1 MKKSKNQIKKFHNI
15 CIAGTSSGD
24 GKTVVTL
31 ALLRALK
38 MSGLEVQPFK
48 CGPDYI
54 DGVFHKQS
62 CGKTSINLDCF
73 MMTKNVVKQSFT
85 NHTKNC
91 DIAVTEGVMGLFDS
105 AKVGDLSGSTAD
117 VATTINSKII
127 LVVNA
132 KGMANSIAAIV
143 QGYCNL
149 QPNTQIIGVI
159 ANKIGSQRHAQIL
172 SESLEVYNLP
182 PLLGYLQRDDN
193 LILPERH
200 LGLKP
205 FFENSKSENWFNYLG
220 KKATECFNINKI
232 LNLTETKRPQ
242 LKQSQIYKCPKIL
255 KNIRIAYALDE
266 AFNFYYS
273 DNLDFLK
280 KLGVEL
286 ISFSPLND
294 TKLPE
299 NINGIYIGGGF
310 PEEFAKQLS
319 HNNKMRNTIKE
330 FAKNAKKNHHFI
342 YAECGGYMYLTN
354 YIINKDQK
362 KYNMCEVINTHAVMT
377 SKRRALGYRI
387 AQINIPL
394 IDKIIGKNIEL
405 RGHEFHWSMIDESS
419 YNNHLFTNIKN
430 SRGNFLESCGY
441 NNNNIFASYLHIN
454 LANTTNILC
463 QHS

>member
-1 MKKSKNQIKKFHNI
+1 MKKSKNKITKFHNI

-38 MSGLEVQPFK
+38 MHGIEVQPFK

-62 CGKTSINLDCF
+62 CGKTSINLDSF
-73 MMTKNVVKQSFT
+73 MMGSDAVKKSFKK
-85 NHTKNC
+85 HTQNC
-91 DIAVTEGVMGLFDS
+91 DVAVTEGVMGLFDS

-117 VATTINSKII
+117 VTATINSKII

-159 ANKIGSQRHAQIL
+159 ANKVGSQRHAQIL
-172 SESLEVYNLP
+172 SESLEIYDLP
-182 PLLGYLQRDDN
+182 PLLGYLQRDDH

-205 FFENSKSENWFNYLG
+205 FFENNKSEDWFNYLG
-220 KKATECFNINKI
+220 EKATECFDINKI
-232 LNLTETKRPQ
+232 LQLTESKRPE
-242 LKQSQIYKCPKIL
+242 LKQSQNSKLPKIL

-273 DNLDFLK
+273 DNLALLQE
-280 KLGVEL
+280 LGAEL
-286 ISFSPLND
+286 IPFSPIND
-294 TKLPE
+294 TDLPE

-319 HNNKMRNTIKE
+319 NNSKMLSEIKK
-330 FAKNAKKNHHFI
+330 FAKNAKNNQQFI

-354 YIINKDQK
+354 YIIDKDEK
-362 KYNMCEVINTHAVMT
+362 RYNMCGVINTHAIMT
-377 SKRRALGYRI
+377 NKRRALGYRI
-387 AQINIPL
+387 AQINIPR
-394 IDKIIGKNIEL
+394 INHIIGKDIEL
-405 RGHEFHWSMIDESS
+405 RGHEFHWSTIDESN

-430 SRGNFLESCGY
+430 SRGNLLENCGY
-441 NNNNIFASYLHIN
+441 NNNNIFASYIHIN
-454 LANTTNILC
+454 IANLVNIF
-463 QHS
+463 H